1 MLLTVGYIGY
11 QMFFGKPVHISLI
24 EGLTVATMA
33 VLMNGMSI
41 VNDNLWLA
49 FDLWVEN
56 IPLIGRKLEAAVR
69 RLRLYGEWLSLA
81 MLLYW
86 IWVKGW
92 VTTLFPHS
100 SIVVV
105 FVFVFV
111 VVVVSLTMLRIV
123 LGEVS
128 LRHRIL
134 LERQYLR
141 LRQNR
146 PHEQDRE

>member
-11 QMFFGKPVHISLI
+11 QMFFGKPVHISL
-24 EGLTVATMA
+24 
-33 VLMNGMSI
+33 I

-100 SIVVV
+100 SIVFVV
-105 FVFVFV
+105 V